1 MAWWTDQTGSWDS
14 TINSEDIRKPL
25 NIFEQTNVTIR
36 FACYPNQEYVK
47 KILQN
52 VMTDWKLKNEEDEK
66 QKDLGWLQDWCLE
79 VHWKAMSSKNDK
91 TREREE
97 GECDTFQVALKWQC
111 GHLKGAV
118 ALG

>member
-1 MAWWTDQTGSWDS
+1 M
-14 TINSEDIRKPL
+14 
-25 NIFEQTNVTIR
+25 NVTIR

-79 VHWKAMSSKNDK
+79 VH
-91 TREREE
+91 
-97 GECDTFQVALKWQC
+97 
-111 GHLKGAV
+111 
-118 ALG
+118 